1 MRSKIIFLTIA
12 ASFLFGSLLQ
22 AQNFTKQERKTAPFD
37 AIQINCSADV
47 YLTQGN
53 NQSVVV
59 ETESI
64 NQGRIVT
71 QVSGSTLVIKI
82 EDHTDWFSHTNW
94 SSKRLRVYVETPN
107 IKSLAVNGSGDI
119 HVSSIRGE
127 NLTIAIKGSG
137 NVDAGMLHVDD
148 LTASIMGSG
157 DLGFAGNVT
166 TLKLSIGGSG
176 DTHINNLECDNANFH
191 IQGSGDIIVSGKAN
205 HAIVVL
211 QGSGDL
217 KGSQFEV
224 SKAVTSQLGSG
235 DIHIGVID
243 TLTFTIRGS
252 GDFYLR
258 GNPKVLSSEIR
269 GSGELH
275 R

>member
-12 ASFLFGSLLQ
+12 VSFLFGSLLQ

-59 ETESI
+59 ETESN
-64 NQGRIVT
+64 NQDRIITEVN
-71 QVSGSTLVIKI
+71 GSTLVIK
-82 EDHTDWFSHTNW
+82 TQNWTNMFT
-94 SSKRLRVYVETPN
+94 KRLRVYVETPQ
-107 IKSLAVNGSGDI
+107 IKSLVINGSGDI
-119 HVSSIRGE
+119 HVSSIRSE
-127 NLTIAIKGSG
+127 KLTIAIKGSG
-137 NVDAGMLHVDD
+137 DVDAGSLQVDD

-157 DLGFAGNVT
+157 DLNFSGKIT
-166 TLKLSIGGSG
+166 TLKLSIRGSG
-176 DTHINNLECDNANFH
+176 DTRINNLESDKADFNVA
-191 IQGSGDIIVSGKAN
+191 GSGDILISGKAN
-205 HAIVVL
+205 QATVWL

-224 SKAVTSQLGSG
+224 SKAVTNQLGSG
-235 DIHIGVID
+235 DIHMNVSD
-243 TLTFTIRGS
+243 ALTMSIKGS
-252 GDFYLR
+252 GDFYLG
-258 GNPKVLSSEIR
+258 GNPKMVNSEIR